1 MAGAAGRC
9 PDCSEADRARGRGR
23 GVPPCVPHL
32 GIAVDEG
39 DVLPG
44 ALRLVRELRPGW
56 EPARVKTKV
65 WPPPQ
70 GGRGGSPWGGR
81 RACVKGAPRSRYGG
95 LRDPPRGLQGLPGGE
110 YILAPSMLSKERGC
124 AGVHR
129 SPALTPPPAGFGDP
143 LWGEM
148 ERGLWMGAGPWG
160 LLQGVEAGGRAGS
173 PPSSIALLGGAAGPR
188 NEGGVGYQRCCTA
201 AWSPRGAEQEF
212 SRELASSRAGTA
224 GSGAGGCVALQPCPL
239 LHECQV
245 LGCSSG
251 GCVFT
256 GGHKAGPQWSWAHRD
271 ARTCARVSSDGAHF
285 PCAWSVIKNVL
296 IAKCN

>member
-1 MAGAAGRC
+1 MASQRRAAPPRGRRPRRSPRHMGRGSGCSELGMAGAAGRC

-110 YILAPSMLSKERGC
+110 HILAPSMLSKERGC

-129 SPALTPPPAGFGDP
+129 SPALTPPPSR
-143 LWGEM
+143 LWGVSPLGRDGAGTVDGSGTLGAAAGGGGWGSCWQPPLQHRPAWGSSRSQEWGW
-148 ERGLWMGAGPWG
+148 RGLSAVLHRCSVPSWG
-160 LLQGVEAGGRAGS
+160 
-173 PPSSIALLGGAAGPR
+173 
-188 NEGGVGYQRCCTA
+188 
-201 AWSPRGAEQEF
+201 
-212 SRELASSRAGTA
+212 
-224 GSGAGGCVALQPCPL
+224 
-239 LHECQV
+239 
-245 LGCSSG
+245 
-251 GCVFT
+251 
-256 GGHKAGPQWSWAHRD
+256 
-271 ARTCARVSSDGAHF
+271 
-285 PCAWSVIKNVL
+285 
-296 IAKCN
+296 